1 MSHWATCINIRA
13 GPEAEGAR
21 KKMWTRVFIMVLE
34 GRTKQDSV
42 NRDRIG

>member
-1 MSHWATCINIRA
+1 MSHWATCISIRA
-13 GPEAEGAR
+13 GPEAR

-34 GRTKQDSV
+34 GRTEQDSV